1 MRIHYDTMDEM
12 IEIVRKLVVS
22 GLTFN
27 VIMAVQTIELTG
39 GY

>member
-1 MRIHYDTMDEM
+1 MNIHYDSNEEM
-12 IEIVRKLVVS
+12 IEIVRRLVIA